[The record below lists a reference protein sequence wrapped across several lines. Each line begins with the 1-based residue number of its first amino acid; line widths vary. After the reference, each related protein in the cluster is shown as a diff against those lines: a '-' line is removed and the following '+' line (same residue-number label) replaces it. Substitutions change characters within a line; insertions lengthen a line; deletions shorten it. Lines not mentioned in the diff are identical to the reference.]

1 MRSTPNWIPIE
12 RGTRLTDSSG
22 CSPFQALVNIMTRL
36 RSPDGCPWDR
46 EQDHHTLKPYL
57 LEEAYEV
64 LDAID
69 AADDGE
75 LCSELGDVLLQVV
88 FHAQIA
94 SETGRFSIDDVCRA
108 ITDKLIRRHPHVFA
122 DGSAENSGEVL
133 RNWEQIKREERE
145 GNDKAPVS
153 ALDGV
158 PRPLPALLRAERI
171 QQRASRVGF
180 DWDQVDGALA
190 KVSEEIDELRQE
202 CDNGGSPERINEEF
216 GDLLFA
222 LVNVA
227 RFMKVA
233 PEDALRGAVDKF
245 DRRFRRVERVF
256 ATRGTSL
263 REATLEEMD
272 TVWNEIKAE

>member
-1 MRSTPNWIPIE
+1 
-12 RGTRLTDSSG
+12 
-22 CSPFQALVNIMTRL
+22 MTRL

-46 EQDHHTLKPYL
+46 EQDHNTLKPYL

-69 AADDGE
+69 GDNDGE

-88 FHAQIA
+88 FHAQVA
-94 SETGRFSIDDVCRA
+94 SETGRFSVDDVCRA

-122 DGSAENSGEVL
+122 DVAVENSGEVL

-145 GNDKAPVS
+145 GNDTPPVS

-202 CDNGGSPERINEEF
+202 CDNGGTPERINEEF

-227 RFMKVA
+227 RFMQVA

-256 ATRGTSL
+256 AARGTSL